1 MIVYHVN
8 VAGRAARDVRS
19 ILMWLKGRSVQGAQ
33 RWAAAFESAKLRL
46 SENPK
51 ACPVIPERIR
61 VPYEVRDI
69 LFKTPKGKKY
79 RAIFTI
85 IGHEVRILRVRRPA
99 QRPVRG
105 RDLPKP

>member
-1 MIVYHVN
+1 MIANRVY
-8 VAGRAARDVRS
+8 VASRAARDVRS
-19 ILMWLKGRSVQGAQ
+19 ILIWLKGRSVQGAQ
-33 RWAAAFESAKLRL
+33 RWVAAFESAKLRL

-51 ACPVIPERIR
+51 AYSVIPERIR
-61 VPYEVRDI
+61 VPYELRDI

-85 IGHEVRILRVRRPA
+85 IGDEVRILRVRRPA
-99 QRPVRG
+99 QRPIRG